1 MYKSFLYIVFR
12 KVIFM
17 LKKVKVKCNKI
28 IMEDILNFF
37 SIAQNQRKEK
47 ILLGFANQ
55 IDGKYIINKVF
66 YFPSFGNE
74 NYVVFN
80 TLQQVKFLK
89 WCIINKKI
97 PIILHNHVFIED
109 IIFSA
114 PDVIFFNKLLNC
126 FKKLDGE
133 GVIIVGLINLN
144 CDLVMYMEVSGE

>member
-1 MYKSFLYIVFR
+1 
-12 KVIFM
+12 M
-17 LKKVKVKCNKI
+17 LKKVEVKCNKL
-28 IMEDILNFF
+28 IMEDILDFF

-47 ILLGFANQ
+47 ILLGIGNQ

-66 YFPSFGNE
+66 YLPSFGNE

-80 TLQQVKFLK
+80 SLQQVKFLK

-109 IIFSA
+109 INFSA
-114 PDVIFFNKLLNC
+114 PDVFFFDKLLNC
-126 FKKLDGE
+126 FKKIDGE

-144 CDLVMYMEVSGE
+144 CDLIMYMEVRGE

>member
-1 MYKSFLYIVFR
+1 
-12 KVIFM
+12 M
-17 LKKVKVKCNKI
+17 LKKAKVKCNKL

-55 IDGKYIINKVF
+55 IDGKYIINKIF

-114 PDVIFFNKLLNC
+114 PDVLFFNKLLNY

>member
-1 MYKSFLYIVFR
+1 
-12 KVIFM
+12 M
-17 LKKVKVKCNKI
+17 LKKVEVKCNNH
-28 IMEDILNFF
+28 IMEDILDYF
-37 SIAQNQRKEK
+37 SVAQNQRKEK
-47 ILLGFANQ
+47 IILGFGNQ
-55 IDGKYIINKVF
+55 IDGKYNINKVF
-66 YFPSFGNE
+66 YLPSFGNE

-114 PDVIFFNKLLNC
+114 PDVFFFNKLLNC
-126 FKKLDGE
+126 LKKLDGE

-144 CDLVMYMEVSGE
+144 CDLVMYMEVSEE

>member
-1 MYKSFLYIVFR
+1 
-12 KVIFM
+12 M
-17 LKKVKVKCNKI
+17 LKKVEVKCNKL
-28 IMEDILNFF
+28 IMEDILDFF

-47 ILLGFANQ
+47 ILLGIGNQ

-66 YFPSFGNE
+66 YLPSFGNE

-80 TLQQVKFLK
+80 SLQQVKFLK

-109 IIFSA
+109 INFSA
-114 PDVIFFNKLLNC
+114 PDMFFFDKLLNC
-126 FKKLDGE
+126 FKKIDGE

-144 CDLVMYMEVSGE
+144 CDLIMYMEVRGE

>member
-1 MYKSFLYIVFR
+1 
-12 KVIFM
+12 M
-17 LKKVKVKCNKI
+17 LKKVKVKFNKL
-28 IMEDILNFF
+28 IMEDILDFF

-47 ILLGFANQ
+47 ILLGIGNQ

-66 YFPSFGNE
+66 YLPSFGNE

-80 TLQQVKFLK
+80 SLQQVKFLK

-109 IIFSA
+109 INFSA
-114 PDVIFFNKLLNC
+114 PDVFFFDKLLNC
-126 FKKLDGE
+126 FKKIDGE

-144 CDLVMYMEVSGE
+144 CDLIMYMEVRGE